1 MSYSECFIIE
11 NFNRRSPIQSPFSFD
26 RNLLAELTCGRQDD
40 AGGTHCTLLWQFSDP
55 YVVLMWWL
63 CVTRVTCVT
72 AHSNPFQTNSHWLRK
87 HMTLRC
93 FWSFFNHFF
102 ETCLIFTFS
111 TWWPLATVVR
121 FRPEGA
127 CVQLSELRWWSG
139 PKMPLFCRLVWSLI
153 QRLECIYDIYVPNVT
168 EFRKGPKTQVFIQT
182 LKMVQQFQ
190 RMAWLTHDALLILL
204 KSHWSPRSALPVWA
218 VTSTSLPS
226 SPAGILCLGRIGRRL
241 GEGCFDIDHRHI
253 LSHHMRHDVDTPL
266 TWTYL
271 NQTPKRFQVKT
282 RKKGLSHI

>member
-1 MSYSECFIIE
+1 
-11 NFNRRSPIQSPFSFD
+11 
-26 RNLLAELTCGRQDD
+26 
-40 AGGTHCTLLWQFSDP
+40 
-55 YVVLMWWL
+55 
-63 CVTRVTCVT
+63 
-72 AHSNPFQTNSHWLRK
+72 
-87 HMTLRC
+87 MTLRC

-204 KSHWSPRSALPVWA
+204 KSSWSPRSALPVWA

-226 SPAGILCLGRIGRRL
+226 STAGMLCLGRIGRRL

-253 LSHHMRHDVDTPL
+253 LSHHMRHEVDTPL
-266 TWTYL
+266 IWTYYEPNTKTFSSQNKKERTFSHL
-271 NQTPKRFQVKT
+271 RPNADQHLTRHVSLLLGQDSSAQELERCSCNDRCWQLAHRVKKSGHMPGRCRQKRHRLQH
-282 RKKGLSHI
+282 RRYL